1 MDADLE
7 AGSGLSSRG
16 ALRAVALQ
24 LDCFVAAR
32 TPLLAMT
39 GLKTGLSQHHS
50 IERRFDSQ
58 NESTER
64 WSECLMSLR
73 SVDLNSLWTGRFHV
87 QRLGVKPHHLQCIDP
102 AQKKRKR
109 FFLGGAG

>member
-1 MDADLE
+1 
-7 AGSGLSSRG
+7 
-16 ALRAVALQ
+16 
-24 LDCFVAAR
+24 
-32 TPLLAMT
+32 
-39 GLKTGLSQHHS
+39 
-50 IERRFDSQ
+50 
-58 NESTER
+58 
-64 WSECLMSLR
+64 MSLR